1 MKKSLSFI
9 AFAVLLLTGCMGTKF
24 SATWKE
30 PDYNGKAYKKLLVI
44 AMSDNVSARGTVED
58 ETTHFLKVKGIN
70 AVAGSD
76 ILPADRTVI
85 PKDKNVLKKK
95 LTDGG
100 YEAVLTVGLI
110 DVKEETHYVQGTGYY
125 NPMSYGYYGSFYG
138 YNSYMYGSVYQ
149 PGYYSSSTVVYLET
163 NLWDVATGKLMWSG
177 QSKSSDVG
185 SIDKMANS
193 YARAVVSE
201 LTGKGL
207 LLPSAE

>member
-1 MKKSLSFI
+1 MKRLILFSVTTVF
-9 AFAVLLLTGCMGTKF
+9 LLVGCMGTKF
-24 SATWKE
+24 SATWKDPGYE
-30 PDYNGKAYKKLLVI
+30 GNAYKKLLVV

-58 ETTHFLKVKGIN
+58 ETTHFMQIKGVN
-70 AVAGSD
+70 AVSGSD

-85 PKDKNVLKKK
+85 PKEQDVLKKK
-95 LTDGG
+95 LTEAG
-100 YEAVLTVGLI
+100 YDAVLTVGLI

-149 PGYYSSSTVVYLET
+149 PGYYASSTVVYLET
-163 NLWDVATGKLMWSG
+163 NLWDVNSGKLMWSG
-177 QSKSSDVG
+177 QSKSTDTG
-185 SIDKMANS
+185 SIDKVANS

-207 LLPSAE
+207 LLASPK